1 MGEGSTLDA
10 LRAELEA
17 LAGGVLPEWESLE
30 KATRRIDLEA
40 NDVVF
45 PVGISHPYLYI
56 VRQGMLRIG
65 TFAPNGQMWII
76 GFSRPGE
83 LVTSLPALRPIWLQR
98 AMSLQTRTGSAVSE
112 EMGEG
117 RTAYHVTAVE
127 RTRLIRIDY
136 RAIEALALRHI
147 EWAHLLIAAT
157 LQFSLAKE
165 RRQRQ
170 FLTLTAEQRYR
181 ELLAQ
186 EPELVRRVPQKDL
199 ALHLG
204 ITPEGFSRLASR
216 VRRADRDAAT

>member
-1 MGEGSTLDA
+1 
-10 LRAELEA
+10 
-17 LAGGVLPEWESLE
+17 
-30 KATRRIDLEA
+30 
-40 NDVVF
+40 
-45 PVGISHPYLYI
+45 
-56 VRQGMLRIG
+56 MLRIG

-98 AMSLQTRTGSAVSE
+98 AMSLQTRTGSAVQE

-127 RTRLIRIDY
+127 RTRLLRIDY

-157 LQFSLAKE
+157 LQFSPGEGAPAATVPHPHG
-165 RRQRQ
+165 RAAVPGAAGSGAGARPTRP
-170 FLTLTAEQRYR
+170 AEGSC
-181 ELLAQ
+181 A
-186 EPELVRRVPQKDL
+186 
-199 ALHLG
+199 ASGHH
-204 ITPEGFSRLASR
+204 PEGFSRLASR